1 MNAFNEKEFLRI
13 CNQLGTTPRI
23 EEVTIEYET
32 DSYFNKVKDAVATD
46 RRGEVVF
53 CVIRP
58 NGKIITVTC
67 DEYPKGIF
75 RIPTGGI
82 GHGEDILEAVFRE
95 TQEELGLETEIME
108 FAGVLKIKFQH
119 KEEAVMFYS
128 YLFILKEKGGRL
140 LEDASDDEVSQVREV
155 DMMELE
161 LTARDLL
168 NLKGRW
174 SDWGRFR
181 YETTNAVLE
190 FLRNLKW

>member
-1 MNAFNEKEFLRI
+1 MNAFNEKEFLAI
-13 CNQLGTTPRI
+13 CDKLGTTPRI

-67 DEYPKGIF
+67 EDYPKGIF

-82 GHGEDILEAVFRE
+82 GHEEDILEAVFRE
-95 TQEELGLETEIME
+95 TREELGLETEIME
-108 FAGVLKIKFQH
+108 FAGVLKIRFQH

-128 YLFILKEKGGRL
+128 YLFILREKGGRL

-155 DMMELE
+155 DMTELE
-161 LTARDLL
+161 LTARGLL